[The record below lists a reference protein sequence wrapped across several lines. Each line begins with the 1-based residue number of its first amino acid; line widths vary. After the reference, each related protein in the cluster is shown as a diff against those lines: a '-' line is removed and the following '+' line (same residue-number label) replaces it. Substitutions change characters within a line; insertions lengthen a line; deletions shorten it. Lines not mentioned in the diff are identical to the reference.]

1 MRRNKFDH
9 SGCFYNNQG
18 FVRDNMNS
26 IQMDSFEYILDGWEE
41 DCFSNWV
48 IPIFTDI
55 KYISNTT
62 FYAEIDHNGQNCMR
76 DI

>member
-1 MRRNKFDH
+1 
-9 SGCFYNNQG
+9 
-18 FVRDNMNS
+18 
-26 IQMDSFEYILDGWEE
+26 MDSFEYILDGWDE